1 MANYQWRGKKQTG
14 EYSKGEI
21 TAENYERAIEEIR
34 KMNIYPISVKKK
46 SEFFTLNIKGT
57 KEISPNTKIS
67 DNNLIVFT
75 RQFSSLIES
84 GVPIL
89 QGLSIMIEQQKN
101 KDLKGILTK
110 IKEGIENGASL
121 SDSLRKFPKVF
132 NDLYVNLVES
142 GEKGGVL
149 DRVFK
154 RLSIYFEKILKLK
167 RKIKGAMIYP
177 IVVLSV
183 AIGVIIILMTFVI
196 PVFANLFSSVGAKLP
211 ALTRD
216 VIGFSNFMRA
226 YILYI
231 IIAAGILIFAL
242 RAYHASANGKR
253 NIDRIMLKIPVIGI
267 LLKKVAIARF
277 ARTLSTMVES
287 GVPILAGLAI
297 VSKTSGNK
305 VIEESLMQ
313 TKEDVSSGSPLSAA
327 LNKTKLFPPLVI
339 QMVMVG
345 EKTGN
350 LDAMLAK
357 VADYY
362 DEEVDN
368 AVNNLTQMLEPA
380 LIIFLGVVVGTLV
393 VAMYLP
399 IFNLGKAI
407 KG

>member
-1 MANYQWRGKKQTG
+1 MAIYQWKGRRRSG
-14 EYSKGEI
+14 EYIKGVI
-21 TAENYERAIEEIR
+21 TAPDKGFVASELR
-34 KMNIYPISVKKK
+34 KKDIYPISIGKK
-46 SEFFTLNIKGT
+46 SEFFTLSLTGT
-57 KEISPNTKIS
+57 KEVGPGTKIN
-67 DNNLIVFT
+67 DNNLILFT
-75 RQFSSLIES
+75 RQFSSLIDS

-89 QGLSIMIEQQKN
+89 QGLVIMIEQQKN
-101 KDLKGILTK
+101 KDLKGMLTK
-110 IKEGIENGASL
+110 IKENIEGGASL
-121 SDSLRKFPKVF
+121 SDSFRQFPKVF
-132 NDLYVNLVES
+132 NDLYVNLVEA

-154 RLSIYFEKILKLK
+154 RLSVYFEKMLKLK

-183 AIGVIIILMTFVI
+183 AVAVIVILMTFVI
-196 PVFANLFSSVGAKLP
+196 PIFANLFASVGATLP
-211 ALTRD
+211 ALTLD
-216 VIGFSNFMRA
+216 VIAFSNFVRA

-231 IIAAGILIFAL
+231 IIAGALLIFAL
-242 RAYHASANGKR
+242 KVYRKRESGMR
-253 NIDRIMLKIPVIGI
+253 NIDRLILKIPLIGA

-277 ARTLSTMVES
+277 ARTFSTMIES
-287 GVPILAGLAI
+287 GVPILAGLEI
-297 VSKTSGNK
+297 VSRTSGNK
-305 VIEESLMQ
+305 VIEETIMQ
-313 TKEDVSSGSPLSAA
+313 ARQDVSAGATLSVS
-327 LNKTKLFPPLVI
+327 LNKTGLFPPLVI

-362 DEEVDN
+362 DEDVDN

-380 LIIFLGVVVGTLV
+380 LIVFLGIVVGTLV

-399 IFNLGKAI
+399 IFNLGQAI

>member
-1 MANYQWRGKKQTG
+1 MAAYRWRGKKRNG
-14 EYSKGEI
+14 EYTKGEI
-21 TAENYERAIEEIR
+21 EAQSSEQALEAIR
-34 KMNIYPISVKKK
+34 KMDIFPIDVKKK
-46 SEFFTLNIKGT
+46 NDFLNLSIKST
-57 KEISPNTKIS
+57 KEVGPKTKIS

-75 RQFSSLIES
+75 RQFSSLVDS

-89 QGLSIMIEQQKN
+89 QGLTIMIEQQK
-101 KDLKGILTK
+101 DMQLKGILTK
-110 IKEGIENGASL
+110 IREGIESGSSL
-121 SDSLRKFPKVF
+121 SDSLKKFPRVF
-132 NDLYVNLVES
+132 NDLYVSLVES

-154 RLSIYFEKILKLK
+154 RLAVYFEKILKLK

-177 IVVLSV
+177 IIVLAV
-183 AIGVIIILMTFVI
+183 AIGVIVILMTFVI
-196 PVFANLFSSVGAKLP
+196 PVFANLFASVGAKLP

-216 VIGFSNFMRA
+216 VISFSDFMREYIF
-226 YILYI
+226 YIL
-231 IIAAGILIFAL
+231 IAFAVL
-242 RAYHASANGKR
+242 VFLFKTYGKRESGRR
-253 NIDRIMLKIPVIGI
+253 NIDKLFLKIPVIGN

-287 GVPILAGLAI
+287 GVPILAGLGI

-305 VIEESLMQ
+305 IIEEALLQ
-313 TKEDVSSGSPLSAA
+313 TKEDVSSGSPLSSA

-339 QMVMVG
+339 QMVIVG

-350 LDAMLAK
+350 LDAMLNK

-380 LIIFLGVVVGTLV
+380 LIVFLGIVVGTLV

>member
-1 MANYQWRGKKQTG
+1 MAIYRWKGKKRSG
-14 EYSKGEI
+14 EYLKGEI
-21 TAENYERAIEEIR
+21 TASDTRLVVEELR
-34 KMNIYPISVKKK
+34 KMDIYPINIGKK
-46 SEFFTLNIKGT
+46 SEFFTLSLQGA
-57 KEISPNTKIS
+57 KEISPKTKIS

-75 RQFSSLIES
+75 RQFSSLIDS

-89 QGLSIMIEQQKN
+89 QGLTIMIEQQKN
-101 KDLKGILTK
+101 KELKGILVK
-110 IKEGIENGASL
+110 IKESIESGASL
-121 SDSLRKFPKVF
+121 SDSLKKFPRVF
-132 NDLYVNLVES
+132 SDLYVNLVEA

-154 RLSIYFEKILKLK
+154 RLSIYFEKILRLK

-183 AIGVIIILMTFVI
+183 ALAVIIILMTFVI
-196 PVFANLFSSVGAKLP
+196 PVFANLFASVGAKLP
-211 ALTRD
+211 SLTRD
-216 VIGFSNFMRA
+216 VIAFSDFMRA

-231 IIAAGILIFAL
+231 IIATSVLIFGL
-242 RAYHASANGKR
+242 RVYYKKENGRR
-253 NIDRIMLKIPVIGI
+253 NIDRLFLKIPLIGV

-287 GVPILAGLAI
+287 GVPILAGLEI

-305 VIEESLMQ
+305 IIEESLMQ
-313 TKEDVSSGSPLSAA
+313 TKQDVSAGSSLSVA
-327 LNKTKLFPPLVI
+327 LNKTNLFPPLVI

-380 LIIFLGVVVGTLV
+380 LIIFLGIVVGTLV

>member
-1 MANYQWRGKKQTG
+1 MAVYQWKGKKHTG
-14 EYSKGEI
+14 EYLSGEI
-21 TAENYERAIEEIR
+21 TAENYEQVIEEIR
-34 KMNIYPISVKKK
+34 KKNIYPISVKKK
-46 SEFFTLNIKGT
+46 SEFFTLSLSGT

-89 QGLSIMIEQQKN
+89 QGLTIMIEQQKN
-101 KDLKGILTK
+101 KELKGILTK
-110 IKEGIENGASL
+110 IREGIESGASL
-121 SDSLRKFPKVF
+121 SDSLRKFPRVF

-154 RLSIYFEKILKLK
+154 RLSVYFEKILKLK

-183 AIGVIIILMTFVI
+183 AIGVIVILMTFVI

-216 VIGFSNFMRA
+216 VIGFSDFMRA

-231 IIAAGILIFAL
+231 IIALGVLIFAL
-242 RAYHASANGKR
+242 KAYHKKESGKR
-253 NIDRIMLKIPVIGI
+253 NIDRIILKIPVIGM

-305 VIEESLMQ
+305 IIEESLMQ

>member
-1 MANYQWRGKKQTG
+1 MAVYRWNGRTRQGAY
-14 EYSKGEI
+14 EKGEI
-21 TAENYERAIEEIR
+21 TADSTAKAMEELR
-34 KMNIYPISVKKK
+34 KKDIFVISVKKK
-46 SEFFTLNIKGT
+46 GEFFTLSGSSSKGVSQ
-57 KEISPNTKIS
+57 KTKIN
-67 DNNLIVFT
+67 DTNLIVFT

-89 QGLSIMIEQQKN
+89 QGLTIMIEQQKN
-101 KDLKGILTK
+101 PQLKGILLK
-110 IKEGIENGASL
+110 IREGIESGLSL
-121 SDSLRKFPKVF
+121 SDSLKKFPNTF

-154 RLSIYFEKILKLK
+154 RLAVYFEKILKLK

-177 IVVLSV
+177 SIVLSV
-183 AIGVIIILMTFVI
+183 AIGVIVILMTFVI

-211 ALTRD
+211 TLTTD
-216 VIGFSNFMRA
+216 VIAFSNFMRA
-226 YILYI
+226 YLIYTL
-231 IIAAGILIFAL
+231 IALAAVVIAI
-242 RAYHASANGKR
+242 RAYYKKENGKR
-253 NIDRIMLKIPVIGI
+253 NIDRITLKIPLFGE
-267 LLKKVAIARF
+267 LLRKVAIARF

-287 GVPILAGLAI
+287 GVPILSGLAI

-305 VIEESLMQ
+305 IIEESLMRA
-313 TKEDVSSGSPLSAA
+313 KEDVSSGSPLSTA

-350 LDAMLAK
+350 LDAMLNK

-380 LIIFLGVVVGTLV
+380 LIIFLGIVVGTLV

-407 KG
+407 K